1 MVIADWMVEMTNR
14 VLLNNVDH
22 ADLRVITR
30 HGPEFG
36 DAINQV
42 LVFPNEF
49 EDLQRE
55 YPIFFRKDAD
65 GRYQAIALL
74 GLDRDENLFLDT
86 TGWNARYVPAAQQR
100 GPFSIVLQAPRP
112 GSSAEPEAMIHVDL
126 DHPRVSRT
134 EGEPLFLPA
143 GGNAPYLQH
152 VSRLLGAIYDGL
164 EVGEPFFEALDAL
177 GLIEPVDVEVDLTNG
192 KTYAIPG
199 LYTVSHARLS
209 AVVGDDLE
217 RLHRSGVLRA
227 AYAVPSSMAN
237 MPRLIDAKLR
247 KLAGV

>member
-1 MVIADWMVEMTNR
+1 MTNR
-14 VLLNNVDH
+14 VLLNNIDH

-55 YPIFFRKDAD
+55 YPLFFRKDA
-65 GRYQAIALL
+65 GGQYQAVALL
-74 GLDRDENLFLDT
+74 GLDRDENLFLADS
-86 TGWNARYVPAAQQR
+86 GWNARYVPAAQQR
-100 GPFSIVLQAPRP
+100 GPFSIVLQAPPP
-112 GSSAEPEAMIHVDL
+112 GTAGEPQAMIHIDL

-134 EGEPLFLPA
+134 DGEPLFLPA

-164 EVGEPFFEALDAL
+164 EIGHPFFESLDRL
-177 GLIEPVDVEVDLTNG
+177 GLIEPVEVEAALTDG
-192 KTYAIPG
+192 RTYVIPG
-199 LYTVSHARLS
+199 LFTVSEAGL
-209 AVVGDDLE
+209 AAIAGEELE
-217 RLHRSGVLRA
+217 RLHRSGALRA
-227 AYAVPSSMAN
+227 AYAVRSSLAN
-237 MPRLIDAKLR
+237 LPHLIDAKLR
-247 KLAGV
+247 KLAGL